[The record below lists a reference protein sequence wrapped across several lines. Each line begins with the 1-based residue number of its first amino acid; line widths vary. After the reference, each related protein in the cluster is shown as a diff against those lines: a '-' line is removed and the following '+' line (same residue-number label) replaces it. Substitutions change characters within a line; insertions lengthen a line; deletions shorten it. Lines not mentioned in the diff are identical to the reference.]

1 MKRSTVML
9 LVCLVFLNVISVSY
23 SYQNQDS
30 INVVIDPVS
39 DQTMPPG
46 YAQLGSRYQ
55 VSDYEQPVA
64 VPAVGHRAPIR
75 AFQPSIG
82 YTGPISKVKPPVC
95 PPFVAC
101 GPKPDPPCILP
112 KRMPRQWEFSAQAFW
127 PRLSGTLR
135 WPAMVNGLPA
145 TEMDM
150 TDDLGL
156 PKHPVLGDYSAYYQL
171 NWNWSIFYAIMPIHL
186 SGDTIATRNLNFGVW
201 NIAQGSPVRT
211 KWDFIYQRVGLM
223 YNAINTCNA
232 TLSIYTGWLFNDQK
246 ITGCSDICGG
256 IQMPVSRTRN
266 MVISGL
272 ELKKCIR
279 TLCNGGT
286 LSCDTKAGIGYLDN
300 TLVLDIQ
307 PGLRFS
313 VPLNCGRW
321 GFVRGGYRLLNF
333 YENRTDLK
341 MDVNMEGGFAE
352 AGLIF

>member
-9 LVCLVFLNVISVSY
+9 LVCLVFFNVISVSY

-39 DQTMPPG
+39 DQTILPG
-46 YAQLGSRYQ
+46 YAQLGSNYQ
-55 VSDYEQPVA
+55 VSNYEPPIA
-64 VPAVGHRAPIR
+64 IPAVGHRTPIR
-75 AFQPSIG
+75 AFQPSMG
-82 YTGPISKVKPPVC
+82 YSGPISKIRPAAC
-95 PPFVAC
+95 PPTVAC
-101 GPKPDPPCILP
+101 GPKPEPPCILP
-112 KRMPRQWEFSAQAFW
+112 KRMPRQWEFSAQVFW

-135 WPAMVNGLPA
+135 WPALVNGLPA

-156 PKHPVLGDYSAYYQL
+156 PKHPVIGDYSAYYQL

-186 SGDTIATRNLNFGVW
+186 SGDTIARRSLNFGVW
-201 NIAQGSPVRT
+201 NIGQGSPVRT
-211 KWDFIYQRVGLM
+211 KWDFLYQRVGLM

-232 TLSIYTGWLFNDQK
+232 TLSIYTGWLYNDQK

-266 MVISGL
+266 MLISGL

-307 PGLRFS
+307 PAMRFS

-321 GFVRGGYRLLNF
+321 GFIRGGYRLLNF

-341 MDVNMEGGFAE
+341 MDVSMEGGFAE